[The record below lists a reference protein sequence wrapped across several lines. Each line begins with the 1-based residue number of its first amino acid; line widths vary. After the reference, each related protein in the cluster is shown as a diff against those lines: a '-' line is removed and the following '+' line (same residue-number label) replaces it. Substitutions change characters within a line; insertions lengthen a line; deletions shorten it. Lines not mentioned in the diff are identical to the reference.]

1 MGESSYP
8 KRKPKA
14 ISKGV
19 ITYGRPP
26 STADRLRPPDVP
38 TAISPRRRRV
48 DRSQMQL
55 KQDGVSWHLVGDDI
69 VVLDLNGSM
78 YLKLSGSGRV
88 LWERLAEPA
97 EEADLSAALV
107 ETYGIDTDR
116 AATDV
121 AAFVAD
127 LRRRDLL
134 VE

>member
-1 MGESSYP
+1 
-8 KRKPKA
+8 
-14 ISKGV
+14 
-19 ITYGRPP
+19 
-26 STADRLRPPDVP
+26 
-38 TAISPRRRRV
+38 
-48 DRSQMQL
+48 MQL

-107 ETYGIDTDR
+107 DAYGIDADR

>member
-1 MGESSYP
+1 
-8 KRKPKA
+8 
-14 ISKGV
+14 
-19 ITYGRPP
+19 
-26 STADRLRPPDVP
+26 
-38 TAISPRRRRV
+38 
-48 DRSQMQL
+48 MQL

-121 AAFVAD
+121 AAFVAA